1 MNCYQRFERSA
12 CLPSGGIDEA
22 GNTREIPN
30 VITVKSF
37 RQLLIA
43 LGITITAW
51 IGLSTYPDLGL
62 LMKITM
68 FISVLTAINGWM
80 SWGAT
85 IDWYNDDDIR
95 YADKVGAFNA
105 GITIILIPI
114 LVISLML
121 L

>member
-1 MNCYQRFERSA
+1 MNWYQRFERSA
-12 CLPSGGIDEA
+12 CLPSDGIDEA
-22 GNTREIPN
+22 GNTRDTPN
-30 VITVKSF
+30 RITVKSF
-37 RQLLIA
+37 RQMLAAISVS
-43 LGITITAW
+43 ITAW
-51 IGLSTYPDLGL
+51 IGLSTYPNLEL
-62 LMKITM
+62 LIKVALFFSI
-68 FISVLTAINGWM
+68 LTAINGLM

-114 LVISLML
+114 LVIGLML

>member
-1 MNCYQRFERSA
+1 MNWYQRFERSS

-22 GNTREIPN
+22 GNPRDTPN
-30 VITVKSF
+30 EITVKSF

-43 LGITITAW
+43 LGISVTTW
-51 IGLSTYPDLGL
+51 IALSTYPNLEL
-62 LMKITM
+62 LMKVTI
-68 FISVLTAINGWM
+68 FFSILTSINGWM

-105 GITIILIPI
+105 GITIILVPI
-114 LVISLML
+114 TALVLSVI
-121 L
+121 

>member
-1 MNCYQRFERSA
+1 MNWYQHFERLA

-22 GNTREIPN
+22 GNPRDTPN
-30 VITVKSF
+30 EITVKSF

-43 LGITITAW
+43 LAISVTAW
-51 IGLSTYPDLGL
+51 IVFSTFPNLEL
-62 LMKITM
+62 LMKVALFFSI
-68 FISVLTAINGWM
+68 LTAINGWM

-95 YADKVGAFNA
+95 YADKVGAFNS
-105 GITIILIPI
+105 GITIILIPL
-114 LVISLML
+114 LVIGLML